1 MKRMVSRTA
10 NLHRLFEVRMEPH
23 DEPVGRS
30 LGARPCDFHVLAQ
43 DELEPAA
50 QASLDGGNVDLA
62 LPLRTVAIADREQR
76 TRGVDRHIER
86 DRKSTRL
93 NSSHLV
99 ISYAVFCLKKKK

>member
-1 MKRMVSRTA
+1 
-10 NLHRLFEVRMEPH
+10 MEPH

-86 DRKSTRL
+86 GAGAHILIVDVTGVDSGRTAADPPQGRRGSNPHR
-93 NSSHLV
+93 SEERRR
-99 ISYAVFCLKKKK
+99 